1 MAFRSFTLPTLTAA
15 GTPSGSAV
23 GTVVSYDTIAGNIR
37 GIYFDYSGTVTTTDV
52 VVTHAHFS
60 VGTILAVSNNI
71 TDGWYYPTV
80 QAHNG
85 TAGTID
91 AYIWPP
97 IVDQLKVVL
106 SQGSAGDTLNTT
118 VIVEY

>member
-1 MAFRSFTLPTLTAA
+1 MPYRTYTLPTLTAA

-23 GTVVSYDTIAGNIR
+23 GTVQSYDTLAGRIV

-52 VVTHAHFS
+52 AVMPAHS
-60 VGTILAVSNNI
+60 AGTILSVANNV

-80 QAHNG
+80 VACNG
-85 TAGTID
+85 TAGALD
-91 AYIWPP
+91 AYAWPP

-106 SQGSAGDTLNTT
+106 SQGSAGDRLDTT
-118 VIVEY
+118 VLVEF

>member
-1 MAFRSFTLPTLTAA
+1 MPYRTYTLPTLTAA

-23 GTVVSYDTIAGNIR
+23 GTVTSYDVIAGR
-37 GIYFDYSGTVTTTDV
+37 VVGVYFDYSGTATTTDV
-52 VVTHAHFS
+52 ALSMLSGGTLLS
-60 VGTILAVSNNI
+60 VANSV

-91 AYIWPP
+91 AYAWPP
-97 IVDQLKVVL
+97 VVDHLKVTL
-106 SQGSAGDTLNTT
+106 SQGSAGDTLNTK
-118 VIVEY
+118 VLVEF